1 MALTE
6 NLQILSADLGI
17 KQAKALQGT
26 AFNPEKTGVEF
37 AQDPIMPGLIDRKIG
52 ITQTFEF
59 PTVYTSQSKMLKQ
72 ETILAEKSKNITQ
85 NEIVR
90 EVSETYYDMLHAL
103 QTVNLLQ
110 QQDSIYADFLH
121 KATARYNTG
130 ESSQLEKMN
139 AESKYQENRLQLNQ
153 AISNLANRQLEMQ
166 KLLNTGESILPQE
179 RDLQKIPDIV
189 SLDIESVTT
198 NPLLGHYDQQLN
210 VNIAQVNVEKNKL
223 LPDIFGGYYFTDSK
237 TPSFQVGISVP
248 LFFGAQRSKIK
259 AANIRSMQISTEK
272 QQAMQSLQN
281 IYALQYNEYLKAKES
296 LTYYETTGVT
306 QANDM
311 VRVANASYQI
321 GEIGYMEYIQNMQT
335 AINIKL
341 QYADAMNRFNQ
352 TIILLNYLK
361 GNK

>member
-1 MALTE
+1 M
-6 NLQILSADLGI
+6 
-17 KQAKALQGT
+17 
-26 AFNPEKTGVEF
+26 
-37 AQDPIMPGLIDRKIG
+37 
-52 ITQTFEF
+52 
-59 PTVYTSQSKMLKQ
+59 
-72 ETILAEKSKNITQ
+72 
-85 NEIVR
+85 
-90 EVSETYYDMLHAL
+90 
-103 QTVNLLQ
+103 
-110 QQDSIYADFLH
+110 
-121 KATARYNTG
+121 
-130 ESSQLEKMN
+130 
-139 AESKYQENRLQLNQ
+139 
-153 AISNLANRQLEMQ
+153 
-166 KLLNTGESILPQE
+166 
-179 RDLQKIPDIV
+179 
-189 SLDIESVTT
+189 
-198 NPLLGHYDQQLN
+198 
-210 VNIAQVNVEKNKL
+210 
-223 LPDIFGGYYFTDSK
+223 
-237 TPSFQVGISVP
+237 GISVP